1 MICPRCKSVI
11 SFRKD
16 QCDNCGE
23 DLRLQKRIQG
33 ASNGYYNQA
42 LAKARVRDLSGAIE
56 LLKKSLQL
64 NKKNTQARN
73 LLGLIYFEM
82 GESILAMSQWLISEQ
97 YQEKTNEASKYLDT
111 LRNNA
116 TKLDNLN
123 QAARKY
129 NSALDSTRMGNED
142 LAVIQLKKVV
152 SMAPNYIRAA
162 HLLALIYIQTGEK
175 DKAAKILYKIKK
187 IDINNT
193 TTLRYLNAIDMP
205 TEQPVKKRETIAAAS
220 QTHEIFKET
229 DKLNPISSYKEDKP
243 SPMPWISLFFGLLLG
258 VVVTWYLIVPEVQ
271 KYRASEEVSE
281 LEKYVKQNETQEST
295 ISVLEN
301 EIDDLNKQLADAQ
314 DSITELENK
323 EVFDP
328 ATYDDLFN
336 AVSLYTQGKNR
347 KAAEELMDID
357 VKSLPSK
364 AAQAIYKY
372 VRKQTFTEASKEIY
386 QQGWQEYT
394 DYKYD
399 EAKKTLLLAV
409 KYDSKNVDALY
420 FLGRAYDQLSNAKK
434 AKYYYNKVIKDFPG
448 TSRATE
454 AAQKLNN
461 IKE

>member
-97 YQEKTNEASKYLDT
+97 YQDKANEASKYLDT

-129 NSALDSTRMGNED
+129 NSALDSARMGNED

-162 HLLALIYIQTGEK
+162 HLLALIYIQSGEK

-193 TTLRYLNAIDMP
+193 TTLRYLSAIDMP
-205 TEQPVKKRETIAAAS
+205 AEQSVKKRETIAPTS

-281 LEKYVKQNETQEST
+281 LEKYEKQNETQEST

-301 EIDDLNKQLADAQ
+301 EIDDLNKQLTAAQ
-314 DSITELENK
+314 ENITELENK

-328 ATYDDLFN
+328 TTYDDLFH
-336 AVSLYTQGKNR
+336 AVSLYTQGKNQ
-347 KAAEELMDID
+347 KAAEKLMDIE

-364 AAQAIYKY
+364 AAQTIYKY
-372 VRKQTFTEASKEIY
+372 VRKQTFSEASKEVY

-409 KYDSKNVDALY
+409 KYDSENVDALY
-420 FLGRAYDQLSNAKK
+420 FLGRTYDQLSNAKK

-454 AAQKLNN
+454 ATQKLNN